1 MSERTAK
8 VIILLAAGLMFAAI
22 GIKRDSI
29 EDPFRF
35 AWAAGVITVGL
46 SALSDISPEVAGPA
60 ALLVLIAV
68 YWRNKGV
75 IGSVPGLSGKSG
87 GIPSTPGNRATSR
100 SGTAAAGT
108 AARTAQQTIGGF

>member
-8 VIILLAAGLMFAAI
+8 TVVLLAGALMFAAVA
-22 GIKRDSI
+22 IKRDTI
-29 EDPFRF
+29 PDPFRF
-35 AWAAGVITVGL
+35 AWAAGVITLGL
-46 SALSDISPEVAGPA
+46 SVLADISPEVAGPA

-87 GIPSTPGNRATSR
+87 GIPSTPGNRATSTA
-100 SGTAAAGT
+100 GTSAAGT